1 MDSADAGM
9 DSADATDLANSAD
22 SKDLVDAAD
31 SMDSADLADLT
42 HSADLTDSLGY
53 LSKIS
58 QFHLPGSQWNLSK
71 VDTHGI
77 EVFVLFREVSA
88 LERFEL
94 KSFQI

>member
-1 MDSADAGM
+1 M

-42 HSADLTDSLGY
+42 DSLGY
-53 LSKIS
+53 LSKIF

-94 KSFQI
+94 KSSQI